1 MARVVMVHGAF
12 NELWGPN
19 ELSARWLP
27 ALRDGLWHHGCSVEP
42 RDVEVCFYGDLF
54 RLDPETLDADHWE
67 ATRSG
72 AAEMLTAFA
81 GEGGSGDLATTLGQ
95 AANQAA
101 WERTI
106 DMVTLMTADP
116 GILDTARSRL
126 RSVLDG
132 DTVVVVAHSLGTV
145 LAYNVLLEAPEL
157 TVDTFVTLG
166 SPLGTDMGAS
176 MLPEPDAEGIHPWPG
191 SVRRWV
197 NVAAVGD
204 RATGTGRLAPRFG
217 PGVEDRRVDNG
228 HRAHSPEPYLSSSAT
243 GEAVAAAL

>member
-1 MARVVMVHGAF
+1 MVRS
-12 NELWGPN
+12 PN
-19 ELSARWLP
+19 
-27 ALRDGLWHHGCSVEP
+27 ALTTATG
-42 RDVEVCFYGDLF
+42 
-54 RLDPETLDADHWE
+54 RLESLY
-67 ATRSG
+67 
-72 AAEMLTAFA
+72 
-81 GEGGSGDLATTLGQ
+81 
-95 AANQAA
+95 
-101 WERTI
+101 
-106 DMVTLMTADP
+106 
-116 GILDTARSRL
+116 
-126 RSVLDG
+126 
-132 DTVVVVAHSLGTV
+132 TVVVVAHSLGTV

-228 HRAHSPEPYLSSSAT
+228 HRAHSPEPYLNSSAT